1 MDRDRGLTMLSEMLG
16 EEPARE
22 VQQTWKKISPD
33 FEKYVI
39 GFLAGE
45 IWPRTGIDRRTRS
58 LCTIAVLGALGRERG
73 LDLNIRMAL
82 RNGASQEEILETLL
96 HLAPYAG
103 FPAAWEGIAMASKIF
118 SEDEE
123 SEPIG
128 ETAHLTGDR

>member
-1 MDRDRGLTMLSEMLG
+1 MNRDRGLTVLNEMLG
-16 EEPARE
+16 EEQAKK
-22 VQQTWKKISPD
+22 VQQTWEKISPD
-33 FEKYVI
+33 FERYVI

-45 IWPRTGIDRRTRS
+45 IWPRPQLDRKTRS

-103 FPAAWEGIAMASKIF
+103 FPAAWEGLAMASRIF
-118 SEDEE
+118 AETEE
-123 SEPIG
+123 SSG
-128 ETAHLTGDR
+128 EQGQAQT

>member
-1 MDRDRGLTMLSEMLG
+1 MNRDRGLTVLNEMLG
-16 EEPARE
+16 EEQARKI
-22 VQQTWKKISPD
+22 QQTWEKISPD

-45 IWPRTGIDRRTRS
+45 IWPRTQLDRRTRS

-103 FPAAWEGIAMASKIF
+103 FPAAWEGIAMAGKIF
-118 SEDEE
+118 SETKE
-123 SEPIG
+123 SAG
-128 ETAHLTGDR
+128 EQKAPPSS

>member
-1 MDRDRGLTMLSEMLG
+1 MNRDRGLTVLKEMLG
-16 EEPARE
+16 EEQARKI
-22 VQQTWKKISPD
+22 QQTWEKISPD

-45 IWPRTGIDRRTRS
+45 IWPRTQLDRRTRS

-118 SEDEE
+118 SETKE
-123 SEPIG
+123 SAG
-128 ETAHLTGDR
+128 EQKAPPSS

>member
-1 MDRDRGLTMLSEMLG
+1 MNRDRGLTMLNEMLG
-16 EEPARE
+16 EEQARK
-22 VQQTWKKISPD
+22 VQQTWEKISPD

-45 IWPRTGIDRRTRS
+45 IWPRPQLERRTRS

-103 FPAAWEGIAMASKIF
+103 FPAAWDGIAMASKIF
-118 SEDEE
+118 AETEE
-123 SEPIG
+123 STG
-128 ETAHLTGDR
+128 EQS

>member
-1 MDRDRGLTMLSEMLG
+1 MNRDRGLTVLNEMLG
-16 EEPARE
+16 EEQARKI
-22 VQQTWKKISPD
+22 QQTWEKISPD

-45 IWPRTGIDRRTRS
+45 IWPRTQLDRRTRS

-118 SEDEE
+118 SETKE
-123 SEPIG
+123 SAG
-128 ETAHLTGDR
+128 EQKAPPSS

>member
-1 MDRDRGLTMLSEMLG
+1 MDRDRGLTVLSEMLG
-16 EEPARE
+16 EEQARE

-45 IWPRTGIDRRTRS
+45 IWPRTEIDRRTRS

-82 RNGASQEEILETLL
+82 RNGASQAEILETLL

-123 SEPIG
+123 SSCERK
-128 ETAHLTGDR
+128 ASSDS

>member
-1 MDRDRGLTMLSEMLG
+1 MNRDRGLTVLNEMLG
-16 EEPARE
+16 EEQARE
-22 VQQTWKKISPD
+22 VQQTWEKISPD

-45 IWPRTGIDRRTRS
+45 IWPRPQLDRRTRS

-118 SEDEE
+118 SETKE
-123 SEPIG
+123 SAG
-128 ETAHLTGDR
+128 E

>member
-1 MDRDRGLTMLSEMLG
+1 MDRDRGLTVLSEMLG
-16 EEPARE
+16 EEQARE

-45 IWPRTGIDRRTRS
+45 IWPRTELDRRTRS
-58 LCTIAVLGALGRERG
+58 LCTIAVLGALGRERA

-103 FPAAWEGIAMASKIF
+103 FPAAWESIAMASKIF
-118 SEDEE
+118 AETDE
-123 SEPIG
+123 SSGKQKASPNS
-128 ETAHLTGDR
+128 